1 MPLKIDFKGGEK
13 LVINGAVLENVGPN
27 AKLLVHNRANILR
40 EKEILK
46 QEECV
51 TPASRVYFA
60 LQCAYIFPNN
70 AASHLEQCEQFLDQY
85 VQACPSA
92 APIADEIRQ
101 NVEAGELY
109 RGLKNSRRLV
119 IHEMET
125 LNQFNAAMA
134 GLMEEEGVDPEAHGD
149 GDIDGEKL
157 ERELTDTGA
166 SRSS

>member
-1 MPLKIDFKGGEK
+1 MPLKIDFKCGEK

-70 AASHLEQCEQFLDQY
+70 AAHYLELVEQFLSQY

-92 APIADEIRQ
+92 KPIADDIRA
-101 NVEAGELY
+101 NIEAGELY
-109 RGLKNSRRLV
+109 RGLKSSRRLV
-119 IHEMET
+119 THEIET
-125 LNQFNAAMA
+125 LNQFNEAMA
-134 GLMEEEGVDPEAHGD
+134 RMLEEEEPDLDDETPD
-149 GDIDGEKL
+149 GDEL
-157 ERELTDTGA
+157 EQELTDTG
-166 SRSS
+166 SGRTS

>member
-1 MPLKIDFKGGEK
+1 MPLKIDFKCGEK

-46 QEECV
+46 QEECA

-70 AASHLEQCEQFLDQY
+70 AEHYLGTFEEFLNQY

-92 APIADEIRQ
+92 ASIADEIRAH
-101 NVEAGELY
+101 VEAGEIY
-109 RGLKNSRRLV
+109 RALKSSRRLV
-119 IHEMET
+119 THEVET
-125 LNQFNAAMA
+125 MNQFNEAMA
-134 GLMEEEGVDPEAHGD
+134 RVIEADEDDAAAGD
-149 GDIDGEKL
+149 DDAGDEL
-157 ERELTDTGA
+157 EQEMTDAG
-166 SRSS
+166 SGGGD